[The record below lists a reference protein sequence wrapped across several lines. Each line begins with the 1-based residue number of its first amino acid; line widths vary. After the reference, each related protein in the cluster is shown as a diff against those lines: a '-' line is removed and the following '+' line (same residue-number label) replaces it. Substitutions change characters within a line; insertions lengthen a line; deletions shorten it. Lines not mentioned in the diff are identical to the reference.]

1 MTTPRDATPSRR
13 VRANGDGTV
22 YQRKDGR
29 WEAAGYVLA
38 PGNTRKRIRVY
49 GTTRTE
55 ALAKLTEKIATSNRG
70 VPVPS
75 AQGSVSAYLTY
86 WLEAVAVHQLR
97 ENTHTRYT
105 ACVNQYLV
113 PGLGKKKLA
122 KLTAKDVRTWLN
134 QLRTT
139 CQCCARSIDAGRDQA
154 RCCAAG
160 TCCSKRLSPLTL
172 AYIHSVLKSAL
183 EHAVREEEITRNV
196 ARNVR
201 TGTPRPRRFEPLTA
215 DEARQFLAAVRNDRL
230 FALYELALRTGL
242 RKGELLGLQWED
254 LDLQTGTAS
263 IRRTLQ
269 RTQTGGLTA
278 LPTKTRASERR
289 IALPSECI
297 HSFKEHREVQAG
309 EREAAAEV
317 WKDNGLVFST
327 PAGGPI
333 DPANLNRSFRALLDR
348 AGLRRI
354 RFHDLRHS
362 TATLLLEQGV
372 ELVVIKE
379 LLGHAHIG
387 VTATVY
393 AHVRL
398 RLQRDAID
406 VLGRTLHNPTEITAQ
421 PVASADLPPCA
432 PPVR

>member
-1 MTTPRDATPSRR
+1 MTTPRDNPVSRR
-13 VRANGDGTV
+13 SRANGDGTV
-22 YQRKDGR
+22 YQRKDSR

-38 PGNTRKRIRVY
+38 PGNTRKRVRVY
-49 GTTRTE
+49 GSTRKE
-55 ALAKLTEKIATSNRG
+55 ALAKLTEKIAASNRG
-70 VPVPS
+70 LPVPS
-75 AQGSVSAYLTY
+75 AQGSLAAYLTY
-86 WLEAVAVHQLR
+86 WLENVAVHQLR

-105 ACVNQYLV
+105 AVARLYLI
-113 PGLGKKKLA
+113 PGLGRKKLA

-139 CQCCARSIDAGRDQA
+139 CQCCTRGLDTARDEP

-160 TCCSKRLSPLTL
+160 KCCSRRLSPLTL
-172 AYIHSVLKSAL
+172 AYVHSVLKSAL
-183 EHAVREEEITRNV
+183 EHAVREEEIPRNV

-201 TGTPRPRRFEPLTA
+201 SGSPRPRRFEPLTA
-215 DEARQFLAAVRNDRL
+215 EEAREFLTAASGHRL
-230 FALYELALRTGL
+230 QALFELALRTGL
-242 RKGELLGLQWED
+242 RKGELLGLRWED
-254 LDLQTGTAS
+254 LDLAGGTAS

-269 RTQTGGLTA
+269 RTNSGGLTA
-278 LPTKTRASERR
+278 LPTKTQSSERR
-289 IALPSECI
+289 IALPTPCLRSLEQ
-297 HSFKEHREVQAG
+297 HRTRQRG
-309 EREAAAEV
+309 ERDATGTA
-317 WKDNGLVFST
+317 WQDSGYVFTRPDGT
-327 PAGGPI
+327 PIEGAT
-333 DPANLNRSFRALLDR
+333 LTRHFTALLDR

-406 VLGRTLHNPTEITAQ
+406 LLGRTLRNPGDSDE
-421 PVASADLPPCA
+421 PPLCA
-432 PPVR
+432 APVR